1 MKDIIMGLLK
11 RKIVLVVLSF
21 LFSSVGVL
29 FIFITTIIVFI
40 VLIMGGADQESNNS
54 FGCSTDLGN
63 LSLEKMETVFEPN
76 AKGGVFEGKTKYLID
91 LSKKHHINSLMFV
104 SILASESG
112 WGKGVNATRQK
123 NPASLMGNSNV
134 PWQFKSIEE
143 GTEAY
148 AKLLETQYINKGL
161 DTPEK
166 IQPIYAPIGASN
178 DSGGT
183 NSYWLRTV
191 RQIMNQL
198 EDKSGGSSFKGSS
211 NICSDANFVNGETLK
226 ALKKYHG
233 KLPKYKN
240 SEFNGNAYAYRQ
252 CTWYVYNRR
261 LELGLPCYPYF
272 GDGGQWAHT
281 APQHGYKTGKKPVQ
295 GSMVSWSAQTIG
307 NGYGHIAFVESV
319 SEDGKTIHISEYN
332 FVRPQAYSERTLKV
346 NDTMTFI
353 Y

>member
-1 MKDIIMGLLK
+1 MKDIILRLLK
-11 RKIVLVVLSF
+11 RKIVIVVLSF
-21 LFSSVGVL
+21 LFSSAGVL
-29 FIFITTIIVFI
+29 FVFITTIIVFI
-40 VLIMGGADQESNNS
+40 VLIMGGADQESNKS

-63 LSLEKMETVFEPN
+63 LSLEKMQTVFEPN

-91 LSKKHHINSLMFV
+91 LSNKHHINSLMFV

-112 WGKGVNATRQK
+112 WGRGDNATQNF
-123 NPASLMGNSNV
+123 NPASIMGNGSLR
-134 PWQFKSIEE
+134 QYSSMEE

-148 AKLLETQYINKGL
+148 AKLLETEYINKGL

-166 IQPIYAPIGASN
+166 IQPVYAPIGANN
-178 DSGGT
+178 DSGGM
-183 NSYWLRTV
+183 NSYWLKTV

-198 EDKSGGSSFKGSS
+198 EDKSGGTSFKGNS
-211 NICSDANFVNGETLK
+211 NICTDANFVNGETLK
-226 ALKKYHG
+226 ALEKYHG
-233 KLPKYKN
+233 KLPKYKG
-240 SEFNGNAYAYRQ
+240 SEFDGNAYYYHQ

-272 GDGGQWAHT
+272 GDGGQWANT
-281 APQHGYKTGKKPVQ
+281 APAHGYKTGKKPVQ